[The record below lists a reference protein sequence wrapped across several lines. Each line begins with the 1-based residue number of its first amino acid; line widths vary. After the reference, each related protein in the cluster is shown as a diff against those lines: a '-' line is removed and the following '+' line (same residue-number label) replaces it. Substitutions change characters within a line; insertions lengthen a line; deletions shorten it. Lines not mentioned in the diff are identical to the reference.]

1 MVMPASHARAAR
13 PGWRGAVAAALILL
27 LPSLASAQDR
37 PAPRAGAAARPN
49 TGAAGTPGLGPLQT
63 EPGDI
68 WAEVRSW
75 DKARSAPARSQPA
88 RRKPAETAEAAER
101 PAEAAAPKP
110 RRARPCAADSAGCA
124 REPARA
130 PANPG

>member
-1 MVMPASHARAAR
+1 MPASHARAAR
-13 PGWRGAVAAALILL
+13 PGWCGAVATALVLL
-27 LPSLASAQDR
+27 LPALAAAQDK
-37 PAPRAGAAARPN
+37 PAPRAGPAARPHA
-49 TGAAGTPGLGPLQT
+49 GAAGTPGLAPLQT

-75 DKARSAPARSQPA
+75 SKGKAAPARPDPA
-88 RRKPAETAEAAER
+88 RKTADSADR
-101 PAEAAAPKP
+101 PAEAAARRP
-110 RRARPCAADSAGCA
+110 RRTRPCAPEAPNCG

>member
-1 MVMPASHARAAR
+1 MPASHARAALAA
-13 PGWRGAVAAALILL
+13 WRRAMLAAALL
-27 LPSLASAQDR
+27 LPSLAAAQDQ
-37 PAPRAGAAARPN
+37 PAPRAGAAARPHG
-49 TGAAGTPGLGPLQT
+49 GAAGTPGLAPLQT

-75 DKARSAPARSQPA
+75 GKGSAAAAKPEPA
-88 RRKPAETAEAAER
+88 RRRPAATADSAER

-110 RRARPCAADSAGCA
+110 RRARPCAPEAPNCG

-130 PANPG
+130 PVDPG